1 MIMLNFI
8 KDIFKEKLSDNIID
22 KIENHNNPNIRKAF
36 YLANTLNGLKTK
48 FIFISV
54 FTLIII
60 LGFLLSFIPNNIF
73 HYNGLGIQ
81 PRHFDFSSLFGVF
94 MSWTMHADFNHLKN
108 NLFILTQLLLL
119 FIFLE
124 KEVIKKLFVLIFL
137 SGLFVWIF
145 GSLNTIHIGASGLIF
160 SLIGYMIA
168 SAIYQKRLFY
178 IILLI
183 VFSSEIYFVLLNGFN
198 LGENINNNISLAG
211 HLGGLITGAFYSF
224 LLGKKQNI

>member
-1 MIMLNFI
+1 MLNFI
-8 KDIFKEKLSDNIID
+8 KDILKEKVSDNLIN
-22 KIENHNNPNIRKAF
+22 KIENHQNPKVRKTF
-36 YLANTLNGLKTK
+36 YLANTLSGLKTK
-48 FIFISV
+48 FIFIVIFIS
-54 FTLIII
+54 IIL
-60 LGFLLSFIPNNIF
+60 LGFLLSFIPNSLLN
-73 HYNGLGIQ
+73 YNALGVQ
-81 PRHFDFSSLFGVF
+81 PRHFDFSSLFGIF

-108 NLFILTQLLLL
+108 NLFILIQLLLL

-145 GSLNTIHIGASGLIF
+145 GSPNTIHIGASGLIF

-198 LGENINNNISLAG
+198 LGENTNNNISLVG
-211 HLGGLITGAFYSF
+211 HFGGLVTGAFYSF
-224 LLGKKQNI
+224 LLTKKKE

>member
-1 MIMLNFI
+1 MLNFI
-8 KDIFKEKLSDNIID
+8 KDTLKEKASDNLIN
-22 KIENHNNPNIRKAF
+22 KIENHQNPKVRKVF
-36 YLANTLNGLKTK
+36 YLANTLSGLKTK
-48 FIFISV
+48 FIFIVIFIS
-54 FTLIII
+54 IIL
-60 LGFLLSFIPNNIF
+60 LGFLLSFIPNSLLN
-73 HYNGLGIQ
+73 YNALGIQ
-81 PRHFDFSSLFGVF
+81 PRHFDFSSLFGVL

-108 NLFILTQLLLL
+108 NLFILIQLLLL

-124 KEVIKKLFVLIFL
+124 KEVIKKLFLLIFL
-137 SGLFVWIF
+137 SGLFVWTF

-211 HLGGLITGAFYSF
+211 HLGGLITGFLYSF
-224 LLGKKQNI
+224 LSNKKI